1 MTTIAIKNGII
12 AYDSR
17 LTRGDTILD
26 DNYNKKIEQ
35 GGVIFFCYGTL
46 TGSDR
51 LIEAYLNKNIE
62 IPIEAN
68 ALVIDDNKVW
78 HIGYDPDSEPSH
90 IWKTLIGDRSE
101 AFGSGEAFAFTA
113 MDMGASAKKAILM
126 AAKRDLYTN
135 DNVNIHRVNN
145 YENSL

>member
-1 MTTIAIKNGII
+1 MTTIVYKDGII

-26 DNYNKKIEQ
+26 DNHNKKIEQ
-35 GGVIFFCYGTL
+35 DGVIFFCYGTL

-68 ALVIDDNKVW
+68 ALMIEDGKVW
-78 HIGYDPDSEPSH
+78 HIGYDPDSEPPH
-90 IWKTLIGDRSE
+90 IWKSLIDNRSE

-113 MDMGASAKKAILM
+113 MDMGASAEEAILM
-126 AAKRDLYTN
+126 AAKRDMYTN
-135 DNVNIHRVNN
+135 NYVNIHKV
-145 YENSL
+145 